1 MRQQWEGI
9 VRETFHGNVSIED
22 GLESVRWRSEE
33 RSTQVKGA
41 AQVKLGRHGIL
52 CVWRKL

>member
-9 VRETFHGNVSIED
+9 VRETFHGSVSIED